1 MLGESPVMLDL
12 ADQVSRIAGL
22 EKPVLIIGERGT
34 GKELVAERIHFLSQR
49 WDQVFLKV
57 NCAAVSDTLLES
69 DLFGHESGAFT
80 SANKRRAGRFERAEG
95 GSLFLDELAT
105 CSLAVQEKLLRVV
118 EYGEYERL
126 GGQEVL
132 QADVRI
138 VAATNADL
146 PALAASEKFR
156 PDLLDRLAFDVL
168 HVPPLRERGEDV
180 LLLAE
185 HFAVSM
191 SLELK
196 RAYFPGFSE
205 QAKEQ
210 MLSYRWP
217 GNVRELRNVVER
229 SLYRHTEEERPI
241 EELVLDPFQPPW
253 RPVEPPP
260 LVGGSERPLK
270 PANVKVDERDNV
282 VSFTG
287 RVERL
292 EQQMLLD
299 ALAAQHY
306 NQKLAAEKLGITYH
320 QLRAQLRKHQM
331 LPLKKYL
338 DQLKRSFA

>member
-1 MLGESPVMLDL
+1 MLDL
-12 ADQVSRIAGL
+12 ADQISRLAGL

-34 GKELVAERIHFLSQR
+34 GKELVAERMHFLSQR

-57 NCAAVSDTLLES
+57 NCASVSEALLES

-138 VAATNADL
+138 IAATNADL
-146 PALAASEKFR
+146 PAMAASEKFR

-191 SLELK
+191 SLELR

-229 SLYRHTEEERPI
+229 SLYRHVDVERPI
-241 EELVLDPFQPPW
+241 TSLVLDPFQPPW
-253 RPVEPPP
+253 HASANETLP
-260 LVGGSERPLK
+260 LVVESPIS
-270 PANVKVDERDNV
+270 KVMPVRDNV
-282 VSFTG
+282 VSFAG

-292 EQQMLLD
+292 EQQLLLE
-299 ALAAQHY
+299 ALEKHHY
-306 NQKLAAEKLGITYH
+306 NQRVAAEKLGITYH

-338 DQLKRSFA
+338 DGLKVSSA